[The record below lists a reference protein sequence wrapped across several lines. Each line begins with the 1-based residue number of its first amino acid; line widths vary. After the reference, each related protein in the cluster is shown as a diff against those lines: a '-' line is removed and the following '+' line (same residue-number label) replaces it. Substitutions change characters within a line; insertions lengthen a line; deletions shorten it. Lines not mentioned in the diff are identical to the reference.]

1 MLWMEGAGG
10 PGGTQGTDVGEL
22 IRAIGS
28 YLQRVATY
36 DAAEVIVEL
45 LLIGIVVWWAVR
57 FLRGT
62 RGASLL
68 KGAAVILAVVYLC
81 IRLLPK
87 GPSRGWERIGYLYG
101 KFLLFVFV
109 AVVVAFQPELRR
121 LLSRVGRARLFG
133 GPPQY
138 AEEEIAALVE
148 STSYL
153 ARNKIGAIIALE
165 RSVGLG
171 GLMESGTPLDAELR
185 APLLN
190 TLFYPGTQLH
200 DMGVIVQH
208 GRIAAAGCQFPL
220 AESDEVDPSLGSRHR
235 AALGLA
241 QETDAVIIVVS
252 EETGRIS
259 VACEGQLYVGLDR
272 DAMRELLRAMLVQK
286 RRRRVAPGGRPPPKG

>member
-1 MLWMEGAGG
+1 
-10 PGGTQGTDVGEL
+10 VHEL
-22 IRAIGS
+22 IRAIS
-28 YLQRVATY
+28 NYLQRVASY
-36 DAAEVIVEL
+36 DLPEVAVEMF
-45 LLIGIVVWWAVR
+45 LIGLVVWWAIR

-68 KGAAVILAVVYLC
+68 KGAVVVLAGVYVC
-81 IRLLPK
+81 IQLLPK
-87 GPSRGWERIGYLYG
+87 NPARGWERIEFLYG

-121 LLSRVGRARLFG
+121 VLSRIGRARFLG
-133 GPPQY
+133 GPPSY
-138 AEEEIAALVE
+138 AEEEISALVE

-153 ARNKIGAIIALE
+153 GRNKIGAIIAME
-165 RSVGLG
+165 RTVGLG
-171 GLMESGTPLDAELR
+171 GLMESGTPLDAELSTH
-185 APLLN
+185 LLN

-220 AESDEVDPSLGSRHR
+220 AESEDVDPSMGSRHR

-259 VACEGQLYVGLDR
+259 VACEGQLYIGLEP
-272 DAMRELLRAMLVQK
+272 DALLELLRSTLSPK
-286 RRRRVAPGGRPPPKG
+286 RQGWLWRLLRRGRGR

>member
-1 MLWMEGAGG
+1 M
-10 PGGTQGTDVGEL
+10 EL
-22 IRAIGS
+22 IRAIS
-28 YLQRVATY
+28 NYLQRVANY
-36 DAAEVIVEL
+36 DMAEVAVEL
-45 LLIGIVVWWAVR
+45 VLIGIVVWGAVR

-68 KGAAVILAVVYLC
+68 KGAAVVLAAVYLG

-87 GPSRGWERIGYLYG
+87 DPSRGWERIEFLYG
-101 KFLLFVFV
+101 KFLLFLFV

-121 LLSRVGRARLFG
+121 VLSRIGRAKILG
-133 GPPQY
+133 GTRQY

-148 STSYL
+148 SASYL
-153 ARNKIGAIIALE
+153 GRNKIGAIVALE
-165 RSVGLG
+165 RKVGLA
-171 GLMESGTPLDAELR
+171 GLMESGTPLDGELS
-185 APLLN
+185 AQLLN

-208 GRIAAAGCQFPL
+208 GRVAAAGCQFPL
-220 AESDEVDPSLGSRHR
+220 AESEDVDPSLGSRHR

-259 VACEGQLYVGLDR
+259 VACEGQLYVGLDA
-272 DAMRELLRAMLVQK
+272 DALRELLRATLAPK
-286 RRRRVAPGGRPPPKG
+286 RRSWLARPLWRRGAA